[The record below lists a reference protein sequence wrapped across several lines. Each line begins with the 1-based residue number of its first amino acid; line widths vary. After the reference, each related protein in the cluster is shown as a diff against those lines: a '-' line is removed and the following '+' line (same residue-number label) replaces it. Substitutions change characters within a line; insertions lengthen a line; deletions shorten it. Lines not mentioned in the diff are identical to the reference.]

1 MNNPRIPKVRMIDGK
16 GKKVQCN
23 VSNKGIWEAKGYYV
37 EGSKPA
43 PAPAPAPKKTTKK
56 KTTKKWGNDDG

>member
-1 MNNPRIPKVRMIDGK
+1 MSETLKVPTIKMVDGK
-16 GKKVQCN
+16 GKKVNCN
-23 VSNKGIWEAKGYYV
+23 ARDKGIWEAKGYYV

-43 PAPAPAPKKTTKK
+43 PAPAPKKTTK